1 MRSFD
6 KSDTNAICYIPPIR
20 IGDALDLTR
29 MFEAAERNLRRRPKP
44 NVPNIS
50 SDLWLP
56 DHDSFVL
63 LAACQDF
70 YVQKSPILKKESIRL
85 PYEGFRNTR

>member
-70 YVQKSPILKKESIRL
+70 QCVEESNFKEGIHSFPLRRI
-85 PYEGFRNTR
+85 

>member
-29 MFEAAERNLRRRPKP
+29 MFEAAERNLRQRPKP

-50 SDLWLP
+50 SDLWLS
-56 DHDSFVL
+56 DHDFSVL

-70 YVQKSPILKKESIRL
+70 QCAEESNFKEGIHSSPLRRI
-85 PYEGFRNTR
+85 